1 MLVLSRR
8 EGEQIKIGSLIT
20 VEVVR
25 VSPSGRVRIGIKC
38 PDYIRVLR
46 GEIEA
51 REENKQD
58 YPVSRIVRTDGA
70 EEDWSDVEEI
80 KDEAEG
86 MRIIWRWF
94 LPNRKKCLPHH
105 PPVFVNSSPPIHP
118 PVVCHLSVSADVKA
132 LP

>member
-8 EGEQIKIGSLIT
+8 VGESLTIGQT
-20 VEVVR
+20 VTVKVLK
-25 VSPSGRVRIGIKC
+25 VSGNRATLGINC
-38 PDYIRVLR
+38 PFHVKVLR
-46 GEIEA
+46 AEIKDDGRAETDEE
-51 REENKQD
+51 RE
-58 YPVSRIVRTDGA
+58 
-70 EEDWSDVEEI
+70 SDVEEI
-80 KDEAEG
+80 ADDGKG